1 MMRVLTSGRRNVGSV
16 AADVAAL
23 PNFVHGLFGV
33 LKQNNVEISGFL
45 DYNDIQIFMPC
56 WKAGWEGGS

>member
-45 DYNDIQIFMPC
+45 DYILVNEIEFLTY
-56 WKAGWEGGS
+56 AAS